1 MIDYAELNKLTIL
14 TDHIN
19 SEMTRIY
26 NKMIEFED
34 LIEKFTDTEDER
46 FASILNSRRKLYMRE
61 YNLLSIDLAKLVEKR
76 REILDKYVE
85 DLIKPKLEEGYVPTE
100 WTPSPEDIITDEKE
114 KQNTKFTYDE
124 YLKLTPEEQENIGK
138 KEWHDLSPEERMLIL
153 EDWGFGDDVKDYKKV
168 VRDNKDMDALTKKE
182 KWSVYDYQR
191 FEELI

>member
-85 DLIKPKLEEGYVPTE
+85 DLIKPKLKEGYVPTE

-153 EDWGFGDDVKDYKKV
+153 EDCGFGDDIKDYKKS
-168 VRDNKDMDALTKKE
+168 N
-182 KWSVYDYQR
+182 
-191 FEELI
+191 

>member
-14 TDHIN
+14 IDHID

-26 NKMIEFED
+26 NKVIEFED

-76 REILDKYVE
+76 RGVLDKYVE

-114 KQNTKFTYDE
+114 KQNTKFTYDD
-124 YLKLTPEEQENIGK
+124 YLKMSKEEQENIGK

-153 EDWGFGDDVKDYKKV
+153 EDWGFGDDIKDYKKV
-168 VRDNKDMDALTKKE
+168 IRDKKDMDALTKKE

>member
-14 TDHIN
+14 TDHID

-46 FASILNSRRKLYMRE
+46 FASILNSRRKSYMRE
-61 YNLLSIDLAKLVEKR
+61 YNLLSINLYKLVEKR
-76 REILDKYVE
+76 RGVLDKYVE

-124 YLKLTPEEQENIGK
+124 YLKSTPEEQENIGK

-153 EDWGFGDDVKDYKKV
+153 EDWGFGDDIKDYKKV
-168 VRDNKDMDALTKKE
+168 IRDKKDMDALTKKE